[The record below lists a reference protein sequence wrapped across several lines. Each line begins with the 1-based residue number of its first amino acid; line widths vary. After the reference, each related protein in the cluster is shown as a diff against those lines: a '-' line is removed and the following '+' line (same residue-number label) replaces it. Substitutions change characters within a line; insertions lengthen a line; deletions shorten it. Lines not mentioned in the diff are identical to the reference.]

1 MTFKRTALFTRA
13 ARDPEKSGVASAAFT
28 LAEVLAAL
36 AFMAIVI
43 PVAVEGL
50 RIANRAGQVGHRKSV
65 AVRIADRVLNE
76 AIVTGQWRTSTQGG
90 AIQEGQNE
98 YRWTLRSEPWQQGA
112 MRLVTVQVI
121 FPAQGEKFDVNL
133 STLVDSA
140 Q

>member
-1 MTFKRTALFTRA
+1 MIFKRTAHSTRA
-13 ARDPEKSGVASAAFT
+13 ARDFDKSGFASAAFT

-50 RIANRAGQVGHRKSV
+50 RIANHAGQVGHRKAV
-65 AVRIADRVLNE
+65 AARIADRVLNE

-90 AIQEGQNE
+90 TIQEGQND
-98 YRWTLRSEPWQQGA
+98 YRWALRSEPWQQGA

-121 FPAQGEKFDVNL
+121 FPAQGENYDVNL
-133 STLVDSA
+133 STLVDGA